1 MLAVNKEVAMISRKG
16 MEDYGRLLA
25 GIACLIFLAGCSAEK
40 TGPDNKVVAQINKY
54 KMTEEDL
61 KYEFKNAPYD
71 EVELLKT
78 ENGRKKYLSGLI
90 EKEVLLQEAQRQGID
105 REKDFMKSIENYWEQ
120 ALLRILIERKSKEI
134 SSLTHVYGNEIEEY
148 YKNSGENLPFSKV
161 KNEIIGIIKQKKE
174 TDAMNAWIDELKS
187 NSYIRVDEKVLESF
201 AAE

>member
-1 MLAVNKEVAMISRKG
+1 MKN
-16 MEDYGRLLA
+16 
-25 GIACLIFLAGCSAEK
+25 IFFIIFVILFLTGCSVSNNS
-40 TGPDNKVVAQINKY
+40 PDKRIVVQINKY

-61 KYEFKNAPYD
+61 KYEFKNTPYD
-71 EVELLKT
+71 ETELLKT

-134 SSLTHVYGNEIEEY
+134 SSLTHVYDNEIEEY
-148 YKNSGENLPFSKV
+148 YKNSGENLSFSKV
-161 KNEIIGIIKQKKE
+161 KNEIMNIIKQKKE
-174 TDAMNAWIDELKS
+174 TDAMNAWIDELKNS
-187 NSYIRVDEKVLESF
+187 SYITVDEKVLKSF

>member
-1 MLAVNKEVAMISRKG
+1 MLAVNKEVAMILRKG

-40 TGPDNKVVAQINKY
+40 TDPGNKVVAQINKY

-61 KYEFKNAPYD
+61 RYEFKNTPYD
-71 EVELLKT
+71 EAELLET
-78 ENGRKKYLSGLI
+78 ENGRKRYLRGLI

-134 SSLTHVYGNEIEEY
+134 SSLTHVYDNEIEEY
-148 YKNSGENLPFSKV
+148 YKDSGEKLPFLKV
-161 KNEIIGIIKQKKE
+161 KNEIMNIIRQKKE
-174 TDAMNAWIDELKS
+174 TDAMNAWIDELKNS
-187 NSYIRVDEKVLESF
+187 SYIRVDEKVLESL
-201 AAE
+201 AVK